1 MATNPMG
8 KGTKTIGLNMKKPMA
23 DEIERR
29 AKSMQIST
37 GAYCKII
44 LKKWLES
51 GEKLELMKIIFHIMS
66 RERAWNTMLFFM
78 YFFSKSPMK
87 FTFRSNYFSTMIA
100 LTVLCVFKPS
110 DIGLSRRCRRIGSL
124 LSGWILM
131 SLCSGCVLFMP
142 MKAFQKRITSFW

>member
-37 GAYCKII
+37 VAYCKII

-51 GEKLELMKIIFHIMS
+51 GEKLELIENYVCSHMS
-66 RERAWNTMLFFM
+66 GKEISMDRPC
-78 YFFSKSPMK
+78 FFS
-87 FTFRSNYFSTMIA
+87 FIR
-100 LTVLCVFKPS
+100 L
-110 DIGLSRRCRRIGSL
+110 G
-124 LSGWILM
+124 
-131 SLCSGCVLFMP
+131 
-142 MKAFQKRITSFW
+142 